1 MLTIIILL
9 FSLVIVAQVTTF
21 LKDESGQGEIV
32 MDQHGG
38 ISLHDMLEASYGSVG
53 LTMLHLFMCVTGGSD
68 WSDYY
73 FPLEPT
79 GVINSMLF
87 LLFVAF
93 TQIALLNIILG
104 IFVDS
109 AMKNIEAD
117 KEETAEKH
125 AEEQQNM
132 ANDLRA
138 LCYEM
143 DGNGDGKLSTVEW
156 RHAIK
161 KPKVKKYLEMMNFRV
176 SEVKEFLDHM
186 CLDATEDTI
195 HIDLFVDSMMRFRGS
210 SSCFDMQMV
219 LQALNELKD
228 LHNNTLKHK

>member
-32 MDQHGG
+32 MDQNGG
-38 ISLHDMLEASYGSVG
+38 RSLHDMLEASYGSIG
-53 LTMLHLFMCVTGGSD
+53 LTMLHLFMCVTGGSN
-68 WSDYY
+68 WSEYY

-79 GVINSMLF
+79 GVINCMLF

-104 IFVDS
+104 IFVDG
-109 AMKNIEAD
+109 AMKNMEAD
-117 KEETAEKH
+117 KEEEAEKH
-125 AEEQQNM
+125 ADKQQNI
-132 ANDLRA
+132 ANNLRE

-143 DGNGDGKLSTVEW
+143 DGDGDGKLSTVEW
-156 RHAIK
+156 RRAIK
-161 KPKVKKYLEMMNFRV
+161 KPKVKKQLEVMNFRL
-176 SEVKEFLDHM
+176 SEVKEFLGHM
-186 CLDATEDTI
+186 CAGGEEDMI
-195 HIDLFVDSMMRFRGS
+195 HIELFVDSIMRFRGS

-219 LQALNELKD
+219 LHSLNELKD
-228 LHNNTLKHK
+228 LHRNTLKNK